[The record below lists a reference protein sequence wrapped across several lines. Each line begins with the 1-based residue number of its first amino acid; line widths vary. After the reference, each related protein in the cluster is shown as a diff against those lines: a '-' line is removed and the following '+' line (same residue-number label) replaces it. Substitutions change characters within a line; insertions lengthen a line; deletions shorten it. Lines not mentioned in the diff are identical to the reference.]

1 VLGRRQADGDEGW
14 DDDLLAAAQ
23 ARRDEAGE
31 EDRAFTALGASAHL
45 DQVIFDGAS
54 FGTGATPGTAEEEE
68 FLGLPG
74 LLEPDQ
80 VALLLR
86 ARQAKQVAEEKRR
99 APATPPVPPA
109 PAGPVPAHERRSA
122 LRRQLN
128 ALVAAHHHRTGRPH
142 GSIHTELR
150 RACGGPATAVASV
163 EELEQRIA
171 AIQSW

>member
-1 VLGRRQADGDEGW
+1 M
-14 DDDLLAAAQ
+14 
-23 ARRDEAGE
+23 
-31 EDRAFTALGASAHL
+31 
-45 DQVIFDGAS
+45 IFDGAS

-68 FLGLPG
+68 FLRLPG

-86 ARQAKQVAEEKRR
+86 ARQAKQVAAEKARPA
-99 APATPPVPPA
+99 APAPPVA
-109 PAGPVPAHERRSA
+109 PVVAHERRSA

-163 EELEQRIA
+163 EQLEQRIA
-171 AIQSW
+171 TLQSW